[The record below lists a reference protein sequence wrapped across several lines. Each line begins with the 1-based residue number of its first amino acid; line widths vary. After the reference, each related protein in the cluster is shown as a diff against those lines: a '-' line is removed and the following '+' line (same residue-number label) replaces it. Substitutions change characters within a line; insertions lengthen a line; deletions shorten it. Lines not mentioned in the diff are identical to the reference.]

1 MVWSNKEAQNVC
13 WSKWECNWYRKQR
26 LHSWQDKEKYGGD
39 KTEHMFSDCL
49 YLPWCHLAE
58 YPKAAAAP
66 IKAVG
71 MKGGAVGC
79 QAT

>member
-1 MVWSNKEAQNVC
+1 
-13 WSKWECNWYRKQR
+13 
-26 LHSWQDKEKYGGD
+26 
-39 KTEHMFSDCL
+39 MFADCL